1 MKSFVIV
8 LFLSSTSAYRPYING
23 DTPWYKETP
32 KEPEIPFPHDYKVNT
47 YGPDAEMTHL
57 AQALDWAETN
67 LGQKLV
73 IPKKPE
79 DEKPSKIDI
88 LDFGEDRDMKLT
100 KENLEE
106 AEEQHGH
113 VMATPEEAK
122 EIPMN
127 YFVPNFGPDK
137 DISASQQHLSQTEK
151 KLRHKLNWDT
161 ITAEAEAER
170 E

>member
-1 MKSFVIV
+1 MKPGVLA
-8 LFLSSTSAYRPYING
+8 LFLSSASAYRPYVEG
-23 DTPWYKETP
+23 RTPWYVMTP
-32 KEPEIPFPHDYKVNT
+32 KEPEIPFPHDYKVQS
-47 YGPDAEMTHL
+47 YGADPEITHL
-57 AQALDWAETN
+57 AQSLGWAEKK

-100 KENLEE
+100 ADNLAE

-113 VMATPEEAK
+113 VMATPEKPK

-127 YFVPNFGPDK
+127 YYVPDFGPDR
-137 DISASQQHLSQTEK
+137 DISATQQHIAKTEK
-151 KLRHKLNWDT
+151 
-161 ITAEAEAER
+161 
-170 E
+170 